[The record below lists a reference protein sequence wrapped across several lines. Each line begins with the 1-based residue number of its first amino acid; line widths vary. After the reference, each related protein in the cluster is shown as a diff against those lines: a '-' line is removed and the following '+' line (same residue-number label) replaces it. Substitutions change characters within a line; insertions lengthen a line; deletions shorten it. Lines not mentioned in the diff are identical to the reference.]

1 MKKLIA
7 LLIGISMIS
16 TASAHGFRGGHGEY
30 RHGPRHEMRYDRHY
44 HPRHHRA
51 PPPPPRHA
59 HYHDRHHS
67 NVVAGA
73 IIAGG
78 LVAASAIL
86 LAD

>member
-7 LLIGISMIS
+7 LLISISMIS
-16 TASAHGFRGGHGEY
+16 TASAHGFRGDHGEY
-30 RHGPRHEMRYDRHY
+30 RHEPRHEMRYDRHY
-44 HPRHHRA
+44 HHRA
-51 PPPPPRHA
+51 PPPPPCHA
-59 HYHDRHHS
+59 HHHDRHHS

-73 IIAGG
+73 IIAGS